1 MDYGTFPPEVNSARM
16 YAGPGSA
23 PMLAAASAWD
33 GLAAELTSSAS
44 AYTAV
49 ISELTEGAWRGPASA
64 SMAAAAT
71 QYVTWMSSA
80 AAQAE
85 QTAGQ
90 AQAAAAAFEA
100 AFAMT
105 VPPAVVATNRAQLAT
120 LVRHHGVRPD
130 WEMDYLFMGME
141 A

>member
-1 MDYGTFPPEVNSARM
+1 MDYGTLPPEINSARM

-33 GLAAELTSSAS
+33 GLAAELTSGAS
-44 AYTAV
+44 SYTAV
-49 ISELTEGAWRGPASA
+49 ISELTEGSWLGPASA

-71 QYVTWMSSA
+71 QYATWMSSA

-85 QTAGQ
+85 QTATQ

-100 AFAMT
+100 AHAMT
-105 VPPAVVATNRAQLAT
+105 VPPAVVAAGCGFLGSDAERQQLVARLT
-120 LVRHHGVRPD
+120 G
-130 WEMDYLFMGME
+130 W
-141 A
+141 